1 MSIDK
6 TKITIKK
13 NVFDKNAFEETIN
26 TSFTQLTSTPNPN
39 FFDVNMATL
48 GDFWLLYD
56 RFFFQIPKLGETESH
71 EYLGKTSLEYAESTF
86 INEQIQELLDEIAAL
101 REENLRIMNDALN
114 IGDAIGQAG
123 FGDSE
128 EGDSDPTDA

>member
-1 MSIDK
+1 M
-6 TKITIKK
+6 
-13 NVFDKNAFEETIN
+13 AFNCLVYI
-26 TSFTQLTSTPNPN
+26 L
-39 FFDVNMATL
+39 
-48 GDFWLLYD
+48 LLYD
-56 RFFFQIPKLGETESH
+56 KFFFQIPKFGEIESH
-71 EYLGKTSLEYAESTF
+71 EYLGKTSLEYAESEI
-86 INEQIQELLDEIAAL
+86 INQQIQDLLDEIAAL